1 MISHDTGLKEDAVVI
16 FTLNDYFICSTLD
29 LNQFYLKDN
38 FPVIV
43 NMWNTMRSRFSKK
56 RDQIEYPINKFIFQ
70 MDEIKRRYSLDPKKW
85 FDHTE
90 RCLFT
95 WPCRRAKFHSAIFT
109 YLDCL
114 WFMNFNFHPF
124 LQRRIVASSTKWKT
138 TNQLLLTW
146 GLMRIFELVVGR
158 SHRDTFAFEFI
169 GVSQLSTLETTL

>member
-95 WPCRRAKFHSAIFT
+95 
-109 YLDCL
+109 
-114 WFMNFNFHPF
+114 
-124 LQRRIVASSTKWKT
+124 
-138 TNQLLLTW
+138 
-146 GLMRIFELVVGR
+146 
-158 SHRDTFAFEFI
+158 
-169 GVSQLSTLETTL
+169 